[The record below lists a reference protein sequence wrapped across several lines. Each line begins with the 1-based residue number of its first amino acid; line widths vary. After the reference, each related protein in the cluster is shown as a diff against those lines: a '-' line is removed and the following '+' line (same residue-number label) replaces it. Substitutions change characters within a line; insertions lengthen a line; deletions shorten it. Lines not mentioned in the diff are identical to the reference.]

1 MNKILLFTFIM
12 LYSFN
17 VFSQAKL
24 IATSGYN
31 YNIVTS
37 SYELNDTSRFFYKS
51 VNPTF
56 SGQNVED
63 GYVSS
68 KEDST
73 WSFGMNGTNLILN
86 AKWFNEYNPTYNHKV
101 VYRDTIYGGSIPL
114 YSNKIDYYHNGINY
128 DSSISKQTNFSTNTT
143 ITNQR
148 TYFHQN
154 ALNQLDTFWYVYYN
168 QTGAYTSTSKQ
179 SISYNANNL
188 NLATYS
194 YSSTDSI
201 NYIPDSRVEYFYNAN
216 NLLDSMVFYAY
227 QTSIWYKVGKRDYT
241 YNANNQK
248 TRMIFYGFD
257 QSSQQYQPTAR
268 DEYLRTNGIEMDTL
282 YSQLWSTGLSVYDTT
297 VKRGYKYTAGHLI
310 KLFSYTKD
318 AITKNWIP
326 DPYGSIINY
335 YYDIPL
341 SVGHIQ
347 KEKSNLTLY
356 PNPASHELHILEDFQ
371 QAAYSILS
379 TDGKLIQHGILHDQ
393 NRISIES
400 IAKGGYFL
408 ILETNG
414 QTISRMFHK
423 Q

>member
-1 MNKILLFTFIM
+1 MNKILLFT
-12 LYSFN
+12 LLTLCNFN

-31 YNIVTS
+31 YNTVTS
-37 SYELNDTSRFFYKS
+37 TYDLKDTSRFFYKS
-51 VNPTF
+51 INPTF

-68 KEDST
+68 KQDSS
-73 WSFGMNGTNLILN
+73 WMFGVNGGNLILN
-86 AKWFNEYNPTYNHKV
+86 ARVFFGYNPTYSYTQ
-101 VYRDTIYGGSIPL
+101 VYDDTIYGSGVPA
-114 YSNKIDYYHNGINY
+114 YAYHVDYYHNGINY
-128 DSSISKQTNFSTNTT
+128 DSSISKQTTFATNTT

-248 TRMIFYGFD
+248 TRMIYFGFD
-257 QSSQQYQPTAR
+257 QLSQQYVPTAR

-282 YSQLWSTGLSVYDTT
+282 YSQLWSSGFSVYDTT
-297 VKRGYKYTAGHLI
+297 VKRGYNYTAGHLI

-318 AITKNWIP
+318 AVTKNWIP

-335 YYDIPL
+335 YYNIPL

-356 PNPASHELHILEDFQ
+356 PNPASNELHILEDFQ

-379 TDGKLIQHGILHDQ
+379 TDGKLIQHGILNDQ

-408 ILETNG
+408 ILEPNG